1 MRSEKNPVAANHG
14 SLCYKRLFSSQ

>member
-1 MRSEKNPVAANHG
+1 MRSEKNPVAANHS